1 MKTLILFLFAFLH
14 LNAIAEIEVSNLE
27 LSNMQ
32 VISME
37 RVENRLFLITN
48 AHNSIAKLDVYDIE
62 KNTLTNGFLYDEGLR
77 VTFGNSNMF
86 KDSENNL
93 LIGDVNRLYIIDK
106 NNKLTD
112 VFNGYQVEDSSYF
125 EVKSFTEDEK
135 RNIYF
140 LKRNFKM
147 LVKNE
152 NGPGSFGESN
162 VEVWKLDIN
171 KKLQFITR
179 IENSGIIKNDIYY
192 HDNKIFFSVFSG
204 EFQLFCLNLS
214 TNLLEK
220 YDLKKIDIPILENFG
235 KSEIKIINI
244 EKILLFQDN
253 LFYFTQ
259 VTTKGNYTLGCLI
272 RHDFQFNNF
281 EVFTIVNDDINEP
294 FPSTLCVFKDRDR
307 IILACL
313 DIYGKTRRRFSTFN
327 GKTFE
332 DIDYDAT
339 LNKPKLI
346 TSESMKNEISAYPS
360 QFNFKSGK
368 RFHLYHG
375 MYLLPNGTLFGA
387 TDQGLIILENFLE
400 PIASVKNKEFI
411 INTIPEL
418 TNVKNEL
425 FIESEYN
432 INSYKVFDINSKMLQ
447 TQSNLNSNNINLNL
461 EGLTIG
467 IYFIEIETQKGSKLL
482 KFIKN

>member
-1 MKTLILFLFAFLH
+1 MKTLILILFAFIN
-14 LNAIAEIEVSNLE
+14 LNAQFDIEISHLE
-27 LSNMQ
+27 LSNSQ

-37 RVENRLFLITN
+37 RIENRLFMITY

-62 KNTLTNGFLYDEGLR
+62 NNTLINGFLYDEGLR

-106 NNKLTD
+106 NNKLTN
-112 VFNGYQVEDSSYF
+112 VFDGYQVEDSSYF
-125 EVKSFTEDEK
+125 EIKSFIEDED

-140 LKRNFKM
+140 LKRNYKM
-147 LVKNE
+147 IVSNE
-152 NGPGSFGESN
+152 NGPGSFGISN
-162 VEVWKLDIN
+162 VEVWKLDIT

-179 IENSGIIKNDIYY
+179 IENVGAMKNDIYY

-220 YDLKKIDIPILENFG
+220 YDMKKINIPILENFG

-272 RHDFQFNNF
+272 RHDYEDNNF

-294 FPSTLCVFKDRDR
+294 FPSILSVFVNHDK
-307 IILACL
+307 ILL
-313 DIYGKTRRRFSTFN
+313 SSVDIYGPTKRRFSAFD
-327 GKTFE
+327 GSIFE
-332 DIDYDAT
+332 DIIYDAT
-339 LNKPKLI
+339 LNKPKIL
-346 TSESMKNEISAYPS
+346 TSESMKNVISAYPS
-360 QFNFKSGK
+360 QYDFKSGN
-368 RFHLYHG
+368 RFHIHNG
-375 MYLLPNGTLFGA
+375 MYLIPNGTLIGA
-387 TDQGLIILENFLE
+387 TNDGLLMLENFLK
-400 PIASVKNKEFI
+400 PSSSVEKLEF
-411 INTIPEL
+411 NLKTFPEL

-425 FIESEYN
+425 FIESEFN
-432 INSYKVFDINSKMLQ
+432 INSYKVFDINSKMIQ
-447 TQSNLNSNNINLNL
+447 TQSNLNSNNINLNF

-467 IYFIEIETQKGSKLL
+467 IYFIEIETQYGSKLL